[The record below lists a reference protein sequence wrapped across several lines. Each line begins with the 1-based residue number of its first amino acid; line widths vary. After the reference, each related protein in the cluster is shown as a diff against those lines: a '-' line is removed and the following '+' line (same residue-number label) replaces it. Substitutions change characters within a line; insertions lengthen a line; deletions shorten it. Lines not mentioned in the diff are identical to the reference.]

1 MATRRPKLESSGRRV
16 IAYLRTSTDKQDLAA
31 QQTGIVEF
39 AKRNGFQ
46 PIAFYEE
53 QVSGR
58 TPVKDRKLGR
68 EVLPSLKPGDV
79 LLVSELSRLGRTT
92 LDVLQAL
99 ATVAERGAEVHVVKG
114 GHKVDGSMQS
124 KVFVAVMALA
134 AEIERDLISARTRE
148 GLQRARAI
156 ARSRVVLPA
165 CRRARSWTP
174 KATRSRSWQRRA
186 FAR

>member
-58 TPVKDRKLGR
+58 TPVKPADPGSTSY
-68 EVLPSLKPGDV
+68 VIGFILP
-79 LLVSELSRLGRTT
+79 
-92 LDVLQAL
+92 
-99 ATVAERGAEVHVVKG
+99 
-114 GHKVDGSMQS
+114 
-124 KVFVAVMALA
+124 
-134 AEIERDLISARTRE
+134 ILISCQDSMS
-148 GLQRARAI
+148 G
-156 ARSRVVLPA
+156 S
-165 CRRARSWTP
+165 
-174 KATRSRSWQRRA
+174 
-186 FAR
+186 